1 MPVEKLVRR
10 AAATRRFGVP
20 RSISTPTKPFTK
32 QAIWFSRSG
41 PASFLQ
47 MRCMRHLTSCVTGMF
62 QRTSNDE
69 ITLYKA
75 VGTAL
80 ADLAAATMVYEAA
93 LIAG

>member
-1 MPVEKLVRR
+1 MDTHEAGDLVQPIRAGIISADAVPATLDELCRR
-10 AAATRRFGVP
+10 D
-20 RSISTPTKPFTK
+20 I
-32 QAIWFSRSG
+32 
-41 PASFLQ
+41 PA
-47 MRCMRHLTSCVTGMF
+47 
-62 QRTSNDE
+62 RTSNDE

>member
-1 MPVEKLVRR
+1 MDTHEAGDLVQPIR
-10 AAATRRFGVP
+10 AGV
-20 RSISTPTKPFTK
+20 ISTDAVHATLDELC
-32 QAIWFSRSG
+32 RRNV
-41 PASFLQ
+41 PA
-47 MRCMRHLTSCVTGMF
+47 
-62 QRTSNDE
+62 RTSNDE

>member
-1 MPVEKLVRR
+1 
-10 AAATRRFGVP
+10 
-20 RSISTPTKPFTK
+20 
-32 QAIWFSRSG
+32 
-41 PASFLQ
+41 
-47 MRCMRHLTSCVTGMF
+47 MRCMRHLTSCVAGMF